1 MTASREITTL
11 SDPKLL
17 EKVDRLRELNIGQ
30 HVPLPQLVVAGDQSS
45 GKSSLLES
53 LTGIPFPKDQSLC
66 TRHATQITSRR
77 STKDHVDIR
86 IIPGP
91 HASEEHKKEVEG
103 FHRQMPS
110 GQFQEQFEEILK
122 KASEKMG
129 LRIDVSTGNGAVFSE
144 DVLKIEVQ
152 GPHEDYLTIIDVPG
166 IFRTTTQGTTKD
178 DMVIV
183 RDLVKTYIKDDR
195 TVILAVLP
203 SNVDIATQ
211 EILELAEDYDK
222 NGERTLGVLTKPDLV
237 LEQSAQAAVC
247 DLVRGKKRPLTLG
260 YFIVRNRGASG
271 GSKEQPE
278 LDQIFRQQPWVD
290 LPQER
295 VGIPALREQLTSL
308 LVEITQR
315 EFPKLLQDVSN
326 QIKDCKRELQSLGAS
341 RQDEREQRV
350 FLSRI
355 AETFQDRARAA
366 LAADYNAHPV
376 FDKDELRLITHVVNI
391 TGVFG
396 ADFQLGAHSRHFENL
411 DPLVSPVASDTD
423 ELFDLEEPPQFE
435 SMVDNLRV
443 LLEEARVD
451 NVTPGELAEI
461 GDIIV
466 PLPPHETPMP
476 REEFS
481 AWINNV
487 YMKSRGL
494 DLGTFN
500 SNFVATAFAE
510 QSRKWGDMTK
520 IYMSR
525 VIITLHRFIAA
536 ALRSICP
543 EEQIRYHLW
552 SAILESLVERY
563 KIAMAQASLLIEV
576 EQRKKPYTLNK
587 QFAEALSKA
596 RGCRLTELL
605 RSKARKDTKQYGS
618 TQYMVNLNDI
628 AKAAEGKSNVE
639 QLQEEIHDIL
649 QAYYSLAL
657 DRYIDNIFQ
666 LAVDYSLLHGPSSPL
681 KVFTQDWVINLEA
694 EQLDR
699 IVGETKSS
707 KRCRTK
713 LTKKIADLTDALNIL
728 RA

>member
-1 MTASREITTL
+1 M
-11 SDPKLL
+11 
-17 EKVDRLRELNIGQ
+17 
-30 HVPLPQLVVAGDQSS
+30 
-45 GKSSLLES
+45 
-53 LTGIPFPKDQSLC
+53 KDQ
-66 TRHATQITSRR
+66 AN
-77 STKDHVDIR
+77 
-86 IIPGP
+86 
-91 HASEEHKKEVEG
+91 
-103 FHRQMPS
+103 
-110 GQFQEQFEEILK
+110 
-122 KASEKMG
+122 EKMG
-129 LRIDVSTGNGAVFSE
+129 LRTDVSTGNGAVFSD

-183 RDLVKTYIKDDR
+183 RDLVKKYIKDDR
-195 TVILAVLP
+195 TIILAVLP

-247 DLVRGKKRPLTLG
+247 DLVEGKKRPLTLG
-260 YFIVRNRGASG
+260 YFVVRNRGASG
-271 GSKEQPE
+271 SSKEQPE
-278 LDQIFRQQPWVD
+278 LDQIFRQQPWID
-290 LPQER
+290 LPPDR
-295 VGIPALREQLTSL
+295 VGIPALREQLMSL
-308 LVEITQR
+308 LVDITRR

-326 QIKDCKRELQSLGAS
+326 QIKDCKRELQSLGPP
-341 RQDEREQRV
+341 RQDEREQRI

-355 AETFQDRARAA
+355 AEIFQDRARAA
-366 LAADYNAHPV
+366 LAADYNADPV

-391 TGVFG
+391 TGVFS
-396 ADFQLGAHSRHFENL
+396 ADFQLGAHSRHFEKL
-411 DPLVSPVASDTD
+411 DPFESSVASDTD
-423 ELFDLEEPPQFE
+423 KDSDLKEPPRVE
-435 SMVDNLRV
+435 SMIDNLRV
-443 LLEEARVD
+443 LLEKARVD
-451 NVTPGELAEI
+451 DIALGELTEL

-466 PLPPHETPMP
+466 PLPPHKIPMP
-476 REEFS
+476 REDFS

-487 YMKSRGL
+487 YLKSRGL

-500 SNFVATAFAE
+500 ANFVATAFAE

-536 ALRSICP
+536 ALRSICS
-543 EEQIRYHLW
+543 EEQTRSHLW

-563 KIAMAQASLLIEV
+563 KTAMAQASLLIEV

-596 RGCRLTELL
+596 RGYRVTELL
-605 RSKARKDTKQYGS
+605 RPKARKDIKQYGE

-666 LAVDYSLLHGPSSPL
+666 LAVDYCLLHGPSSPL

-694 EQLDR
+694 EKLEW

-707 KRCRTK
+707 KKCRTR
-713 LTKKIADLTDALNIL
+713 LVKKIADLTDALKIL
-728 RA
+728 KT

>member
-1 MTASREITTL
+1 M
-11 SDPKLL
+11 
-17 EKVDRLRELNIGQ
+17 
-30 HVPLPQLVVAGDQSS
+30 
-45 GKSSLLES
+45 
-53 LTGIPFPKDQSLC
+53 KDQ
-66 TRHATQITSRR
+66 AN
-77 STKDHVDIR
+77 
-86 IIPGP
+86 
-91 HASEEHKKEVEG
+91 
-103 FHRQMPS
+103 
-110 GQFQEQFEEILK
+110 
-122 KASEKMG
+122 EKMG
-129 LRIDVSTGNGAVFSE
+129 LRTDVSTGNGAVFSE

-183 RDLVKTYIKDDR
+183 RDLVKKYIKDDR

-247 DLVRGKKRPLTLG
+247 DLVKGKKRPLTLG
-260 YFIVRNRGASG
+260 YFVVRNRGASG
-271 GSKEQPE
+271 SSKEQPE
-278 LDQIFRQQPWVD
+278 LDQIFRQQPWID

-295 VGIPALREQLTSL
+295 VGIPALREQLMSL
-308 LVEITQR
+308 LVEITRR

-326 QIKDCKRELQSLGAS
+326 QIKDCKRELQSLGPP
-341 RQDEREQRV
+341 RQDEREQRI

-355 AETFQDRARAA
+355 AELFQDRARAA
-366 LAADYNAHPV
+366 LAGDYNADPV
-376 FDKDELRLITHVVNI
+376 FNKDELRLITHVVNI
-391 TGVFG
+391 TGVFS
-396 ADFQLGAHSRHFENL
+396 ADFQLGAHSRHFEKL
-411 DPLVSPVASDTD
+411 DPFVSSVAFDTD
-423 ELFDLEEPPQFE
+423 EDSDLEKPPRVE
-435 SMVDNLRV
+435 SMIDNLRV
-443 LLEEARVD
+443 LLEKARVD
-451 NVTPGELAEI
+451 DVAPGELAEL

-466 PLPPHETPMP
+466 PLPPHKIPMP
-476 REEFS
+476 REDFS

-487 YMKSRGL
+487 YLKSRGL

-500 SNFVATAFAE
+500 ANFVATAFAE

-536 ALRSICP
+536 ALRSICS
-543 EEQIRYHLW
+543 EEQTRSHLW

-563 KIAMAQASLLIEV
+563 KTAMAQASLLIEV

-596 RGCRLTELL
+596 RGYRITELL
-605 RSKARKDTKQYGS
+605 RPKARKDIKQYGE

-666 LAVDYSLLHGPSSPL
+666 LAVDYCLLHGPSSPL

-694 EQLDR
+694 EQLER

-707 KRCRTK
+707 KKCRTK
-713 LTKKIADLTDALNIL
+713 LAKKIADLTDALKIL
-728 RA
+728 KT